1 MKRLYII
8 TYIFSLVVALHA
20 QSWDAIKSDPEY
32 VWGEGWGAS
41 LNEADQQALTDMI
54 SKISVTVSSDFES
67 ATDEYVSAG
76 QATGGTK
83 VNILL
88 QTYSSATLSN
98 TQRLVLQNEPNA
110 HVGRFVKR
118 DEIQKIFQSR
128 ITRVKD
134 MVGDALR
141 AERLGKVDDA
151 LRYYYWAWLLL
162 NSLQHP
168 NQVKYMW
175 EEDNREHVLTN
186 WIPDRIDDIIDDLK
200 AVATNRNGDDVE
212 LFITYKG
219 KPVSSVDY
227 NFYDGRDWVGP
238 YSAKDGRG
246 VLELAPGFEASV
258 YKIKYEF
265 EYRGQAHIDSELK
278 SVMGVMRG
286 KAISKAYV
294 DVPAASKGQ
303 PVASISAPSAS
314 ASVTNS
320 PSTNS
325 FSQVPAEIFS
335 KPKELT
341 DNAKYKNVMQK
352 VVQAISSRNYDS
364 ASDCFTANGLDVYH
378 KLLKYGNARI
388 LGTPQ
393 YHFFSFGNEIVS
405 RGLQM
410 SFSFKGGVR
419 KSFTEDVV
427 FTFSPDGKISN
438 VSFGLGQTAEDDIL
452 GKGVW
457 NETTR
462 MAIMQFLENYKTAY
476 ALKRLDYI
484 ETIFD
489 DDAVIIT
496 GTVAS
501 VAKGNDFGGIAINN
515 QFVKYNR
522 YDKRSYLKHLK
533 QSFASKE
540 FINIRFANND
550 VKKLGK
556 GGEVYAIQISQD
568 YYSNNYGDHGY
579 LFLMVDLNNP
589 TAPIIKVRTWQ
600 PERDPNFGL
609 YSETDFSM

>member
-1 MKRLYII
+1 MKKRIYII
-8 TYIFSLVVALHA
+8 IFLYCIVFALHA
-20 QSWDAIKSDPEY
+20 QSWDFIKTDVEY

-67 ATDEYVSAG
+67 ATDEFVSAG

-88 QTYSSATLSN
+88 QTYSSATLTN

-110 HVGRFVKR
+110 HVGRFVKVS
-118 DEIQKIFQSR
+118 EIQKIFESR
-128 ITRVKD
+128 KMRVKD

-162 NSLQHP
+162 HSLQHP

-175 EEDNREHVLTN
+175 EEDGREHVLTN

-200 AVATNRNGDDVE
+200 AEVVKRDGDDVE
-212 LFITYKG
+212 LFITYNG
-219 KPVSSVDY
+219 KPVSSIDY

-246 VLELAPGFEASV
+246 VLELAPGFEANA
-258 YKIKYEF
+258 YKLKYEF
-265 EYRGQAHIDSELK
+265 EYRGQAHIDPELK

-286 KAISKAYV
+286 KAIAKAYV
-294 DVPAASKGQ
+294 DVPAETKVQS
-303 PVASISAPSAS
+303 SATPAVL
-314 ASVTNS
+314 ASVTQNNVS
-320 PSTNS
+320 NS
-325 FSQVPAEIFS
+325 FSQVPAEIYS
-335 KPKELT
+335 KPKEIT
-341 DNAKYKNVMQK
+341 DNARYMGMMQK
-352 VVQAISSRNYDS
+352 VVKAISTRNYDS
-364 ASDCFTANGLDVYH
+364 AADCFTDNGLEVYH
-378 KLLKYGNARI
+378 QLLKYGNARI

-427 FTFSPDGKISN
+427 FTFTPDGKISN

-452 GKGVW
+452 GKSIW
-457 NETTR
+457 KETTR

-501 VAKGNDFGGIAINN
+501 VASSKDFGGVPINN
-515 QFVKYNR
+515 RVVKYNR
-522 YDKRSYLKHLK
+522 YDKNSYLRHLK

-550 VKKLGK
+550 VRMLGK

-579 LFLMVDLNNP
+579 LFLMVDVNDPN
-589 TAPIIKVRTWQ
+589 APVIKVRTWQ

-609 YSETDFSM
+609 YSEADF